1 MHPPEKPMPLTLTI
15 KNVPEDLASRLR
27 ERAANHRRSLQ
38 RELLLILEQT
48 AASAASE
55 PVFGDDRAME
65 PARAVYKV
73 RPDASGSGRSERRR
87 ASGATK
93 SAPTGKLS
101 LEELWRRAREL
112 GAASPSES
120 ADLIRRD
127 RDARDGR

>member
-1 MHPPEKPMPLTLTI
+1 MPLTLTI

-48 AASAASE
+48 AASGASA
-55 PVFGDDRAME
+55 PVSADDRAME

-73 RPDASGSGRSERRR
+73 RPDASGRGRIELRRTAR
-87 ASGATK
+87 ATR

-101 LEELWRRAREL
+101 LEELWRRARKL

-120 ADLIRRD
+120 ADLIRRE

>member
-1 MHPPEKPMPLTLTI
+1 MPLTLTI

-27 ERAANHRRSLQ
+27 ERAADHRRSLQ

-48 AASAASE
+48 AAAPESVSAN
-55 PVFGDDRAME
+55 DRTME
-65 PARAVYKV
+65 PARAVYNV
-73 RPDASGSGRSERRR
+73 RPDASGGGRIERRR
-87 ASGATK
+87 TSRATT

-112 GAASPSES
+112 GAASRSES

>member
-1 MHPPEKPMPLTLTI
+1 MPLTLTI

-27 ERAANHRRSLQ
+27 ERAADHRRSLQ

-48 AASAASE
+48 AAAPE
-55 PVFGDDRAME
+55 PVSADDRAME

-73 RPDASGSGRSERRR
+73 RPDASGRDRVERRR
-87 ASGATK
+87 TSRATT
-93 SAPTGKLS
+93 SAPTGKLT
-101 LEELWRRAREL
+101 LEELWRCAREL

-120 ADLIRRD
+120 ADVIRRD